1 MGHWGTGIFEND
13 IAADVK
19 DLMEELLE
27 QGLSIDEATAQV
39 LDEYED
45 ELEDEEDRFD
55 ALLAIAQIQI
65 SHGALQEEIGQAVLE
80 LIDSGVDALRWQN
93 SGGEEERQQILA
105 QLRACLADA

>member
-1 MGHWGTGIFEND
+1 MGHWGVGVFEND

-19 DLMEELLE
+19 DLIEELLG
-27 QGLSIDEATAQV
+27 QGLTIDDATVQV

-93 SGGEEERQQILA
+93 SGVEEERQQILA
-105 QLRACLADA
+105 QLCAYLADA

>member
-1 MGHWGTGIFEND
+1 MGHWGIGIFEND

-27 QGLSIDEATAQV
+27 QGLTIDEATAQV

-45 ELEDEEDRFD
+45 ELEDEEDGFD

-65 SHGALQEEIGQAVLE
+65 SCGALQEEIGQAVLE
-80 LIDSGVDALRWQN
+80 LIDSGADAPRWQG
-93 SGGEEERQQILA
+93 SGVEEERQQILA